1 MRTSPVALAHLGN
14 TDAIAHA
21 ARAISDLT
29 HADPAAGDACVL
41 WFLAIDHAIR
51 TGKLDVRVGLDRV
64 DPPWAALLDEAEA
77 HDPEHFA
84 DSNGWVVSAL
94 QAAWS
99 AAHKAGSH
107 EAGVQAAVRG
117 GGDTVAAI
125 AGGLLGAAH
134 GASSIGH
141 THRRAIHGWPGLRA
155 RDLIWLAVST
165 TLTGGT
171 HPDGWPTAPRVTS
184 YQDSSHEAVP
194 HPDDPGVLLGAV
206 GALRAGVADAVV
218 SLCRLGRDQA
228 PVTPD
233 ARDHI
238 EVWLVDGQD
247 ANLDAPAVIADAARA
262 VQTLRSEG
270 RPSSCTASTPRPG
283 PRSSPPPTA
292 RSSPT
297 ATRAPPCDESNPPS
311 PPAGTLGPPSSWP
324 SSRPSWQAGANDA
337 PARTASCCPHR
348 EPCPVPR
355 GLPRRRLLAQPDRV
369 RRRPGS
375 QQTDRPRAAWQQD
388 RDRRPPSAATTP
400 TLRRRGRPTR
410 LRATSSEAQVV
421 RSAAGP
427 GQQTVDVGSAVAK
440 TDRRESLRWWRRER
454 TDVRRRRERRHRRT
468 LEQALRGQDP
478 ARATQRLRGT
488 EGRNTW

>member
-1 MRTSPVALAHLGN
+1 MLTRSSRALHARTGHTAGNGSLMRTSPVALAHLGN

-107 EAGVQAAVRG
+107 ETGVQAAVRG

-218 SLCRLGRDQA
+218 SLCRLGRHQA

-311 PPAGTLGPPSSWP
+311 PPAGTLGPPSSCP
-324 SSRPSWQAGANDA
+324 QAGLHGRRERMTRPPA
-337 PARTASCCPHR
+337 PPAAAPTESHALSHADSPP
-348 EPCPVPR
+348 EAA
-355 GLPRRRLLAQPDRV
+355 GTT
-369 RRRPGS
+369 G
-375 QQTDRPRAAWQQD
+375 PRAQTARVAADGPTPGGMQQD

-400 TLRRRGRPTR
+400 TLRRRGR
-410 LRATSSEAQVV
+410 LS
-421 RSAAGP
+421 
-427 GQQTVDVGSAVAK
+427 TV
-440 TDRRESLRWWRRER
+440 T
-454 TDVRRRRERRHRRT
+454 
-468 LEQALRGQDP
+468 
-478 ARATQRLRGT
+478 
-488 EGRNTW
+488 